1 MILYNAFILD
11 NLIIMNSQHRFLI
24 LNKYQIDYT
33 NMLGKGAMAKVYL
46 GYYKT
51 GESDKNTVFAVK
63 EIPTNSSMI
72 ATDALLQ

>member
-1 MILYNAFILD
+1 MIVG
-11 NLIIMNSQHRFLI
+11 
-24 LNKYQIDYT
+24 KYQIDYT

-46 GYYKT
+46 GYYKA
-51 GESDKNTVFAVK
+51 GESDVSTMFAVK